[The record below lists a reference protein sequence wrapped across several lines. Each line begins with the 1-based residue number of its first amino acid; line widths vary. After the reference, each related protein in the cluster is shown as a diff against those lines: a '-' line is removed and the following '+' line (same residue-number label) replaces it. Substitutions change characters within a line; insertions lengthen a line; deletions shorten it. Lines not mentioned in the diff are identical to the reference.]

1 MSDRIK
7 HGGHDLVQVTDQ
19 LQFGFFDTSGGS
31 RAPMKTVILPH
42 QEKEIIQVE
51 GFFSAVCRERG
62 KLVYGT
68 RREGKNI
75 WTLTGREYLAQLMS
89 YSFYGSSAHDGGSP
103 NPDLPARDD
112 RIRYFGF
119 GTGTQPEVS
128 SVSALV
134 NPIAF
139 DGGGNF
145 LAQVSLPTY
154 PLAPSRT
161 TVQYSRTY
169 TELELSFS
177 GTVNLTEAG
186 MFTDGS
192 PGASYAPRT
201 RDVTVG
207 NAGAQ
212 APDAYKSFEPLKKTQ
227 NFVLDVSWQIRF

>member
-1 MSDRIK
+1 MSDRVR
-7 HGGHDLVQVTDQ
+7 HGGHDLVRVTDQ
-19 LQFGFFDTSGGS
+19 LNFGFFDTSRGT
-31 RAPMKTVILPH
+31 REPAKTVICAP
-42 QEKEIIQVE
+42 EKELVQVE

-89 YSFYGSSAHDGGSP
+89 YSAYGTSAHAGGSS
-103 NPDLPARDD
+103 NPDTPARDD

-145 LAQVSLPTY
+145 LASISLPTY
-154 PLAPSRT
+154 PLAPTRT

-169 TELELSFS
+169 TELELSFG
-177 GTVNLTEAG
+177 GTVTLTEAG
-186 MFTDGS
+186 LFTDGS
-192 PGASYAPRT
+192 PTANYAPRT
-201 RDVTVG
+201 RDVTLA
-207 NAGAQ
+207 NASAQ
-212 APDAYKSFEPLKKTQ
+212 APDAYKAFEPLRKTQ

>member
-1 MSDRIK
+1 MKDRVK
-7 HGGHDLVQVTDQ
+7 VYDQ
-19 LQFGFFDTSGGS
+19 LELFAHEKGQSGT
-31 RAPMKTVILPH
+31 RVICPPVPDMKEVVQI
-42 QEKEIIQVE
+42 E

-75 WTLTGREYLAQLMS
+75 FTLTGREFTAQVFS
-89 YSFYGSSAHDGGSP
+89 YAFYGTSAHGSGNP

-112 RIRYFGF
+112 RFRYFGF

-128 SVSALV
+128 SVAALV

-154 PLAPSRT
+154 PLSPSRT
-161 TVQYSRTY
+161 TVEYTRTY
-169 TELELSFS
+169 IETELSFS

-186 MFTDGS
+186 LFTDGS
-192 PGASYAPRT
+192 PNASYAPRT
-201 RDVTVG
+201 RDVTIT
-207 NAGAQ
+207 NAAAQ

-227 NFVLDVSWQIRF
+227 NFVLDVSWQLRL